1 MCDVF
6 VPGQWDQCHGWWWRA
21 HQQCRGLTWW
31 GQVLAQGWDSN
42 RGLLLGV
49 WSNVWWCF
57 QEPRNVFF
65 FSNKQAIGSGCFPGH
80 VFGSFGSFGA
90 KRVICVYSQPLERW
104 SMDLGGQKTW
114 WLHQKRDVKFLKEAP
129 TYHYNMPKKNAS
141 GILNHEIVC
150 LFVCSFYDQRFILS
164 KFLLPQAPTFLTRIF
179 GIDVVCEC
187 SLNPMVLLG
196 SVSSKALCFFND
208 FDTEILISKRTCLI
222 LGGEYGL
229 VIFSCCQTS
238 IESSFLK
245 VLQKTLQ
252 KWL

>member
-1 MCDVF
+1 MC
-6 VPGQWDQCHGWWWRA
+6 
-21 HQQCRGLTWW
+21 
-31 GQVLAQGWDSN
+31 
-42 RGLLLGV
+42 
-49 WSNVWWCF
+49 
-57 QEPRNVFF
+57 F

-187 SLNPMVLLG
+187 SLKTQWFCWAVFPRKRCVF
-196 SVSSKALCFFND
+196 SP
-208 FDTEILISKRTCLI
+208 ILTLRFCLAREHAWF
-222 LGGEYGL
+222 LGGIWFGDIL
-229 VIFSCCQTS
+229 MLPDVHRIF
-238 IESSFLK
+238 ILKSFYK
-245 VLQKTLQ
+245 RPYRSDFSFAVMFYPP
-252 KWL
+252 WN